1 MKLMDIRSVS
11 GDRAGRLLQMALAI
25 YLIPALLVVLVAS
38 AVGMLILTVGRLFA
52 NPLPRSAG

>member
-1 MKLMDIRSVS
+1 V
-11 GDRAGRLLQMALAI
+11 GRLLQMALAV

-38 AVGMLILTVGRLFA
+38 AAGMLILALGRLFA